1 MDNTTTTRTATP
13 TNNKLNLT
21 ICLDKAKLVLSSDED
36 LTEEHFT
43 PEDIDAMF
51 ELSTL
56 TNCSTTT
63 RTAVSRKKPN

>member
-1 MDNTTTTRTATP
+1 MDNTTKTATP

-63 RTAVSRKKPN
+63 TRTAVSRKKPN